1 MRAPC
6 TDFSGCAH
14 GRNASV
20 RRIWKHAENTR
31 GPGESGQE
39 EFKNRFVRD
48 LINVGGV
55 TGFGNIDFGMALPWS
70 TKCGLAYPGSVIF
83 PLSKARNPHTSNP
96 ALTPGTQQNVR
107 SQIHERKKV
116 RPSVVCMQ
124 CLRAFAPELLL
135 PEPTLRYICSW
146 LSLSRFGVTV

>member
-1 MRAPC
+1 
-6 TDFSGCAH
+6 
-14 GRNASV
+14 
-20 RRIWKHAENTR
+20 
-31 GPGESGQE
+31 
-39 EFKNRFVRD
+39 
-48 LINVGGV
+48 V

-116 RPSVVCMQ
+116 RPSVVCEQ

-135 PEPTLRYICSW
+135 PEPTLLYICSW
-146 LSLSRFGVTV
+146 LSLSWFGVTVWWMTCLNHSLAVIPDKGEVYTLLSIAPLGPSARPGLGDL